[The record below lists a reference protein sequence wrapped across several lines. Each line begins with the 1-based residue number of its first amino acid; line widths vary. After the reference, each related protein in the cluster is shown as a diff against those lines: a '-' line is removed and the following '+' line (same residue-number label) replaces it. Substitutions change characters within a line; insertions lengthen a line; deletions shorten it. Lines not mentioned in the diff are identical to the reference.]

1 MGTDVAGWSPL
12 GEAAVEAS
20 GRSPRAA
27 GIEVFPSA
35 EPSAPADVGRTVVLV
50 EGELDLDSAQT
61 LYQQLRRALDR
72 SVGGLVIDLHGVGF
86 CDCSGLNTLL
96 RVRHRALAQG
106 KTISIRAAGPS
117 VHRLLAMTRTRALFT
132 SVGHTR
138 PRPGP

>member
-1 MGTDVAGWSPL
+1 M
-12 GEAAVEAS
+12 EAS

-50 EGELDLDSAQT
+50 EGELDLDSEQT
-61 LYQQLRRALDR
+61 LYQQLRRALDH

-117 VHRLLAMTRTRALFT
+117 VDRLLAMTRTRALFT
-132 SVGHTR
+132 PVGHTR
-138 PRPGP
+138 PRPDAARALRHRA